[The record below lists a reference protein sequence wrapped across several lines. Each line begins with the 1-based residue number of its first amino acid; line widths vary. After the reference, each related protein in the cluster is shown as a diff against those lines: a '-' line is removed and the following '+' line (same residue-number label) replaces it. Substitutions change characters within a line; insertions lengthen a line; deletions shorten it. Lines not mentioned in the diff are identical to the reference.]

1 MANQNVTDEVND
13 RDETTIYDFSQV
25 DEMFDGEHIL
35 LEDDITAD
43 DKLWS
48 AIGYLL
54 PIFAIIALMRDDK
67 KERPFI
73 KYHAV
78 QAMALT
84 IVLWV
89 LILIVS
95 LATLLFGSFCAPFI
109 WLVTLWPAYDSYK
122 GSCTKIPYVTSFIK
136 KRGWLSSE

>member
-1 MANQNVTDEVND
+1 MANQNITDEIND
-13 RDETTIYDFSQV
+13 RDETTIFDFSQV
-25 DEMFDGEHIL
+25 DEIFDGEHIL

-54 PIFAIIALMRDDK
+54 PIFAIVALMQGDK

-109 WLVTLWPAYDSYK
+109 WLVTLWPAFDSYK
-122 GSCTKIPYVTSFIK
+122 GSYTRIPYVTSFIK

>member
-1 MANQNVTDEVND
+1 MANQNIIEEINDADTVTNDIIARENDEVGGD
-13 RDETTIYDFSQV
+13 RIS
-25 DEMFDGEHIL
+25 L
-35 LEDDITAD
+35 NNDITAD

-84 IVLWV
+84 IVLWL

-95 LATLLFGSFCAPFI
+95 AATLLFGSFCAPLI
-109 WLVTLWPAYDSYK
+109 WLVTLWPALDSYK
-122 GSCTKIPYVTSFIK
+122 GNYTKIPYVTAFIR
-136 KRGWLSSE
+136 KRGWL